1 MNWLD
6 DTLCVHY
13 DGRGER
19 IKSHQMDGL
28 EVATSIKAIVTIYS
42 EAFKEAN
49 KVHQSN
55 FKSEV
60 LMEGSTQAGSLKWLM
75 KVLARQEE
83 AQMSIGETETEPLHK
98 NVLASI
104 KRVVDLIKDIDLS
117 TTEIV
122 IHELSTGHAVTI
134 DGNLVEIDELECA
147 ILTNNKILGAFS
159 DLAKP
164 LDGENID
171 TVTIS
176 SCSGISETFEITSDN
191 RSQFLG
197 RKGHTKI
204 VEDGEFDGFYYIENL
219 SYSPDSKWKLVN
231 KDSPKDIVNGIIT
244 DVDFLAR
251 VSENAERFAKDDL
264 LEVSGIWFKEKAKL
278 TGNVKT
284 TYIISKVKDHIPAG
298 DHQWQLK

>member
-1 MNWLD
+1 MSWLD

-13 DGRGER
+13 DGQGER

-28 EVATSIKAIVTIYS
+28 EVANSIKAVVTIYN

-49 KVHQSN
+49 KVLNSN

-60 LMEGSTQAGSLKWLM
+60 LMEGSTKAGSLKWLM
-75 KVLARQEE
+75 KVLAKEEE
-83 AQMSIGETETEPLHK
+83 AQMSLGETEPMHK

-104 KRVVDLIKDIDLS
+104 KRVVDLIKEIDLS

-122 IHELSTGHAVTI
+122 IHETTSGHAVTV
-134 DGNLVEIDELECA
+134 DGKAIEIDELQCA

-176 SCSGISETFEITSDN
+176 SCSGLSETFEITSEN

-204 VEDGEFDGFYYIENL
+204 VEDGEFDGFYYIETL
-219 SYSPDSKWKLVN
+219 SYSPESKWKLVN

-244 DVDFLAR
+244 DAEFLAR
-251 VSENAERFAKDDL
+251 VSDNAERFAKDDL
-264 LEVSGIWFKEKAKL
+264 LQVAGVWYKEKAKL

-284 TYIISKVKDHIPAG
+284 TYIISEVKDHIPAG